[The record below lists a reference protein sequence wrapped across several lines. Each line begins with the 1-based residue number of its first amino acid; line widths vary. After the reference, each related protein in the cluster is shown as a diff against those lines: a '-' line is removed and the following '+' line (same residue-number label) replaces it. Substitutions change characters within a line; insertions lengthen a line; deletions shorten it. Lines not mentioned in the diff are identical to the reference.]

1 CDQRHKHLMQ
11 KQYTINILRFKSHIA
26 VDTQKKGYFPV
37 TVIPRFCY
45 AFSHNKPV
53 FRSLNFITFFISAGL
68 PGTENMLPLLRPF
81 ERQGNSF

>member
-1 CDQRHKHLMQ
+1 MQ

-68 PGTENMLPLLRPF
+68 PGT
-81 ERQGNSF
+81 